1 MNITSVASTPV
12 QRSISSK
19 RLINYLQVKKG
30 LQSSEIPAVIVDG
43 LDAGSKLPN
52 KFLRSLSKQLDA
64 TQVLD
69 PDGLKSLL
77 ISVDPKKAVV
87 VAKRAFKST
96 FH

>member
-1 MNITSVASTPV
+1 MNIASVASTPV
-12 QRSISSK
+12 QRSAASR

-30 LQSSEIPAVIVDG
+30 LQSNEIPAVIVDG
-43 LDAGSKLPN
+43 LDAGSRLPR

-77 ISVDPKKAVV
+77 VSVSPEKAVV
-87 VAKRAFKST
+87 VARRAFRSA